1 MDYLLPSALDVP
13 EFEIEYIETRAQ
25 DNPLG
30 VKGLGESGTCF
41 APAAI
46 ASAVTDALGVEL
58 SRFALGPK
66 DVYELLA
73 EAGIA

>member
-1 MDYLLPSALDVP
+1 
-13 EFEIEYIETRAQ
+13 
-25 DNPLG
+25 
-30 VKGLGESGTCF
+30 
-41 APAAI
+41 
-46 ASAVTDALGVEL
+46 VTDALGVEL

>member
-13 EFEIEYIETRAQ
+13 EFEIEYIETRTP

-41 APAAI
+41 SPAAVDT
-46 ASAVTDALGVEL
+46 AVADALGVEVN
-58 SRFALGPK
+58 RFALGPK
-66 DVYELLA
+66 DVYELLT
-73 EAGIA
+73 EAGLA